1 MKFIVCYIR
10 IASKIILRSV
20 RNAKRKKI
28 SGGNSGNPGTS
39 NWINGLGQGGKKS
52 SGGSSAIGQGFNNQI
67 GQCIAWGLSGLRG
80 PQGCGG

>member
-1 MKFIVCYIR
+1 MQKGKKLNIQEMQ
-10 IASKIILRSV
+10 
-20 RNAKRKKI
+20 KI